1 MRSVIQRVDQASV
14 SVDGTTVGHI
24 DQGLCLFIGI
34 THGDTE
40 EDIKY
45 IVDKTLS
52 MRVFPEK
59 SGVSGFDQSV
69 QEVTGGLLLI
79 SQFTLYA
86 STRKGR
92 RPSFIDAAHRDTAQ
106 SIFDKTVQAFQLSGL
121 HIQTGIFGA
130 SMNVKID
137 NSGPFT
143 ILLDSR
149 DKDIPRR
156 RQT

>member
-1 MRSVIQRVDQASV
+1 MRI
-14 SVDGTTVGHI
+14 
-24 DQGLCLFIGI
+24 
-34 THGDTE
+34 
-40 EDIKY
+40 
-45 IVDKTLS
+45 
-52 MRVFPEK
+52 FPEK

-69 QEVTGGLLLI
+69 QEITGGLLLI

-92 RPSFIDAAHRDTAQ
+92 RPSFIDAAHRDMAQ
-106 SIFDKTVQAFQLSGL
+106 SIFDKTVQAFQSSGL
-121 HIQTGIFGA
+121 QIQTGIFGA